1 MHGQIPGSVIHR
13 QARASASYLPA
24 AALQAKPI
32 RTATACSAGLH
43 RLCPAST
50 LSCPCR
56 AEQTNNYDLV
66 LRAQL
71 AGVPTPQQQAALA
84 VAKPIALALL
94 TPRLNDSS
102 QNYAGFTFGAPVPG
116 L

>member
-1 MHGQIPGSVIHR
+1 MVGGCYLAAWPAQLSIHLCPCPGEQISLRSRLGWTLQPGGN
-13 QARASASYLPA
+13 A
-24 AALQAKPI
+24 
-32 RTATACSAGLH
+32 
-43 RLCPAST
+43 CPAST
-50 LSCPCR
+50 LSYPSP

-66 LRAQL
+66 LRGQL
-71 AGVPTPQQQAALA
+71 AGVPAAQQQAALA
-84 VAKPIALALL
+84 VAKPVALALL